1 MADSMINGVNKIN
14 TVNYT
19 ISLAEVNATAHLS
32 NLFGGNEEMIAPKLC

>member
-19 ISLAEVNATAHLS
+19 ISLAEVLQHIYQIYL
-32 NLFGGNEEMIAPKLC
+32 EEMKKW